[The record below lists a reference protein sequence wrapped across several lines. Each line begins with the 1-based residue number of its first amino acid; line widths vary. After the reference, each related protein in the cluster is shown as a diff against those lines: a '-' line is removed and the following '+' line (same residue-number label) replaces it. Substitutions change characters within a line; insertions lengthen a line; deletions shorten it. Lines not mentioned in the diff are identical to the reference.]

1 MIYKNSKYYT
11 QCSACG
17 FKKQHIWD
25 SDEEPF
31 NKLSRLYSN
40 GICSLLQKCPN
51 CESFSFFKFLYL
63 KLVKDE
69 RGIATNEFNT
79 GDIEEPLLERFKN
92 AI

>member
-1 MIYKNSKYYT
+1 MIFKNSKYYT

-17 FKKQHIWD
+17 YKRQHVWD

-51 CESFSFFKFLYL
+51 CETFSFFKFLYL
-63 KLVKDE
+63 KLAKDE
-69 RGIATNEFNT
+69 IKLSTNEFNT
-79 GDIEEPLLERFKN
+79 GDTEEPLLERFKN
-92 AI
+92 DT